1 MHFNRL
7 GPICGGPSFWI
18 QGEQVE
24 PAPAAVSVT
33 SGLWTPNEAVG
44 PFQEAQTHLVCSTQN
59 RASKSHA
66 AYPVFPANAPRSLSR
81 STKPQRPAGQPG
93 GSASTVPDAGPPRCR
108 RAADRKDGAKSWA
121 G

>member
-7 GPICGGPSFWI
+7 GPICVGPSFWI

-24 PAPAAVSVT
+24 SAPAAVSVT

-59 RASKSHA
+59 RVSNSHA
-66 AYPVFPANAPRSLSR
+66 AYPAFPANASMFLSR
-81 STKPQRPAGQPG
+81 WTKPQRPAGHPG
-93 GSASTVPDAGPPRCR
+93 GRASSVPGAGPPRCR
-108 RAADRKDGAKSWA
+108 RAGDMKG
-121 G
+121 